1 MLPTKASNMF
11 VHIDDAHRDI
21 PPTELLKER
30 KVLFRFS
37 STQFDIE
44 LIHFDKSCIICYSL
58 LVLQITTNGRRGVEM
73 PNVKS
78 AIKRMKTNEKRR
90 IRNRII
96 KSHFKKAVK
105 RVYLAMEQGDNEHIS
120 DLLKAALSE
129 IDKAASKG
137 TIHKNQAARRK
148 SRLTLK
154 VNHFL
159 SEGK

>member
-1 MLPTKASNMF
+1 
-11 VHIDDAHRDI
+11 
-21 PPTELLKER
+21 
-30 KVLFRFS
+30 
-37 STQFDIE
+37 
-44 LIHFDKSCIICYSL
+44 
-58 LVLQITTNGRRGVEM
+58 M
-73 PNVKS
+73 PNSKS
-78 AIKRMKTNEKRR
+78 TIKRVKTNEKRR

-105 RVYLAMEQGDNEHIS
+105 RVYLAMEQGEREKLK
-120 DLLKAALSE
+120 DLLRAALIE

-159 SEGK
+159 NEK

>member
-1 MLPTKASNMF
+1 
-11 VHIDDAHRDI
+11 
-21 PPTELLKER
+21 
-30 KVLFRFS
+30 
-37 STQFDIE
+37 
-44 LIHFDKSCIICYSL
+44 
-58 LVLQITTNGRRGVEM
+58 M
-73 PNVKS
+73 PNIKS
-78 AIKRMKTNEKRR
+78 AIKRVKTNEKRR

-105 RVYLAMEQGDNEHIS
+105 RVYLAMEQADKENLGE
-120 DLLKAALSE
+120 LLKTALSE

-159 SEGK
+159 SEK

>member
-1 MLPTKASNMF
+1 
-11 VHIDDAHRDI
+11 
-21 PPTELLKER
+21 
-30 KVLFRFS
+30 
-37 STQFDIE
+37 
-44 LIHFDKSCIICYSL
+44 
-58 LVLQITTNGRRGVEM
+58 M
-73 PNVKS
+73 PNSKS
-78 AIKRMKTNEKRR
+78 AIKRVKTNEKRR

-105 RVYLAMEQGDNEHIS
+105 KVYLAMEQGEREKLK
-120 DLLKAALSE
+120 DLLRAALIE

-159 SEGK
+159 NEK